1 VLLPLLSRVM
11 NKKPLILV
19 TNDDGITSPGIY
31 ALVEAV
37 REIGDVVVIAP
48 DKPQSGVGHAIT
60 INATL
65 RLNKTNYHKV
75 KEEYSLSGTPVDCVK
90 MATDKILKR
99 KPDLCVSGI
108 NHGSNISINVIYSG
122 TMSAAIEG
130 AIDGIPSVGFSLM
143 DYSINADFSA
153 SKEIVK
159 IIVKNVLAKGLPK
172 NICLN
177 VNIPTLHISE
187 IKGIK
192 MCRQANA
199 SWKEKFEERK
209 DPSGSS
215 YYWLTGEF
223 IDLEKEKK
231 DTDVW
236 AARNNYVS
244 VVPVQ
249 YDLTAYGA
257 ISSLKKWKLDES
269 PLNRK
274 PKTKSKRK

>member
-1 VLLPLLSRVM
+1 MS
-11 NKKPLILV
+11 KEKPLILV
-19 TNDDGITSPGIY
+19 TNDDGITAPGIF
-31 ALVEAV
+31 ALVQAMK
-37 REIGDVVVIAP
+37 EIGNVVVIAP

-65 RLNKTNYHKV
+65 RLNKTNHHNV
-75 KEEYSLSGTPVDCVK
+75 LEEYSLSGTPVDCVK

-143 DYSINADFSA
+143 DYSIDADFSA
-153 SKEIVK
+153 SKEIAKVVARN
-159 IIVKNVLAKGLPK
+159 ILANGLPK
-172 NICLN
+172 DICLN
-177 VNIPTLHISE
+177 VNIPPLK
-187 IKGIK
+187 IKELKGLK
-192 MCRQANA
+192 VCRQAKA
-199 SWKEKFEERK
+199 TWKEEFDERK
-209 DPSGSS
+209 DPSGKS

-223 IDLEKEKK
+223 INLEKQKE

-236 AARNNYVS
+236 AVRNSYAS

-249 YDLTAYGA
+249 FDLTGYFALKNISDWNMSLPKKKA
-257 ISSLKKWKLDES
+257 IK
-269 PLNRK
+269 
-274 PKTKSKRK
+274 